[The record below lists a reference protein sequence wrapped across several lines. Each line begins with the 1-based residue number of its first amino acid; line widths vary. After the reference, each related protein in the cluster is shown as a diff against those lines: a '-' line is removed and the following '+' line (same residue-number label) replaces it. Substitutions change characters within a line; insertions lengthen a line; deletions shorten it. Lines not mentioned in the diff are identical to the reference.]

1 MKKFCLLTIFSLFA
15 LLSVNLKSAEKENYH
30 DGTATSVQRTV
41 YYVVAGSYD
50 NFAVGKKTAAKMSA
64 PLDAGCFYKTTAN
77 GKTVYRYV
85 VGQFYSERQARGFV
99 ASINE
104 RMGRSAWLW
113 ASNTVLRPCDTSL
126 RVGCG
131 VNADTQFKFYVC
143 ATGNAFVR
151 KGPGS
156 NYGIVI
162 DSFEMPTNLTTTKG
176 DGVLFLGK
184 RKNGYMYVFLSGSAV
199 SFEYAGWVEA
209 KYLKPVCE
217 KCNKHLTE
225 VFLSSERYGSEDYE
239 YDEYDYSCYSC
250 GINY

>member
-1 MKKFCLLTIFSLFA
+1 MKRICLLAIFSFFA
-15 LLSVNLKSAEKENYH
+15 LLSVNLKSAEKENYR
-30 DGTATSVQRTV
+30 DGAATSVQRTV

-50 NFAVGKKTAAKMSA
+50 NLAVGKKTAAKMSA

-113 ASNTVLRPCDTSL
+113 TSNTVLHPCDTSL

-131 VNADTQFKFYVC
+131 ANADTQFKFYVC
-143 ATGNAFVR
+143 TTGNAYVR
-151 KGPGS
+151 EGPGS
-156 NYGIVI
+156 NYRII
-162 DSFEMPTNLTTTKG
+162 TDSFEMPTDLTTIKG

-184 RKNGYMYVFLSGSAV
+184 RKNGYMYVSLSGSAV
-199 SFEYAGWVEA
+199 SFEYEGWVEA
-209 KYLKPVCE
+209 RYLKPVCAR
-217 KCNKHLTE
+217 CNSHLTDE
-225 VFLSSERYGSEDYE
+225 FLSSELYGSEHYE
-239 YDEYDYSCYSC
+239 YDRDDYSCYSC
-250 GINY
+250 GIRY